1 MQRFPRM
8 SSVSVD
14 LSTHSPPSHKARN
27 RNTLNSSRV
36 SDLIS
41 VNNSIR
47 LDPNASQSYVS
58 LDDGGSNFGSR
69 VSFSSAPNPAK
80 TSAAKEPLSEEVPE
94 TTHLVPKA
102 GEEERFYSH
111 FVSVRMFTAVL
122 CLLLIAFTAAIL
134 LAVTFTFS
142 LSAAK
147 DLATSHVQII
157 SSKAKGD
164 IEAYLNGP
172 INYLNSWQYSLSTGD
187 VRLPVDE
194 PIYPNDDWSIP
205 WMERVVGPLAASK
218 FTYQY
223 TIFGFNDGN
232 AILCVTY
239 PGDTF
244 RCQLYA
250 WGYRNGS
257 DPTQF
262 TNVTNTDHL
271 KSNFSLTGSN
281 WAPDV
286 YDPRKRT
293 WYKQGTT
300 APGLMAWSNAF
311 LSTVPTY
318 PCVCVS
324 AGIYNSTG
332 AFIGVGSVFI
342 NLDTMEVFLGNLL
355 AVANTVSVLIDN
367 QGLLLASTYVDPVS
381 VTTNWTG
388 SSSSPVPSNCLRSD
402 VANGAAKN
410 VLMCRQRAT
419 TYGYAPLRL
428 QVEANLPSRTPEPCR
443 QAPMALPS
451 SSWPAAITS

>member
-1 MQRFPRM
+1 M
-8 SSVSVD
+8 D
-14 LSTHSPPSHKARN
+14 GEGCWA
-27 RNTLNSSRV
+27 SR
-36 SDLIS
+36 
-41 VNNSIR
+41 
-47 LDPNASQSYVS
+47 S
-58 LDDGGSNFGSR
+58 LK
-69 VSFSSAPNPAK
+69 V
-80 TSAAKEPLSEEVPE
+80 
-94 TTHLVPKA
+94 
-102 GEEERFYSH
+102 
-111 FVSVRMFTAVL
+111 
-122 CLLLIAFTAAIL
+122 
-134 LAVTFTFS
+134 
-142 LSAAK
+142 
-147 DLATSHVQII
+147 
-157 SSKAKGD
+157 
-164 IEAYLNGP
+164 
-172 INYLNSWQYSLSTGD
+172 
-187 VRLPVDE
+187 
-194 PIYPNDDWSIP
+194 
-205 WMERVVGPLAASK
+205 
-218 FTYQY
+218 YQY

-419 TYGYAPLRL
+419 TYGYAPLRQL
-428 QVEANLPSRTPEPCR
+428 ALENPGAMSAGTNGVAEFKLASRNYFVTVVPIVTPTASNMNWRFALFLPEEEVTSGIVKGRNIAIYICVAVVLVAGVTCLVTAQCRCAAHVPCCHDGR
-443 QAPMALPS
+443 LGRDGGNK
-451 SSWPAAITS
+451 